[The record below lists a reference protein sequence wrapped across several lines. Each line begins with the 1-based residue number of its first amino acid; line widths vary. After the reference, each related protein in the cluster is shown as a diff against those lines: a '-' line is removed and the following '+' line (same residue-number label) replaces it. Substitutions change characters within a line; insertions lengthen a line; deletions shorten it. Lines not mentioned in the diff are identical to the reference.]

1 MIAFKITLLSGR
13 YHSTPWGRNVNE
25 GIPEF
30 PPSPYRIARA
40 IIDSW
45 LRKRPSWDI
54 STLETIIEK
63 LSENLP
69 VFSTPRFSEGVIL
82 SFMSQNLKDSTQKQ
96 LIYDGF
102 ISTNPEDP
110 IYVIWKDVEFTETEV
125 QKLEEILSLINYL
138 GRSDS
143 WVKIETLK
151 DLKEFGGRINVEP
164 LQDLNYF
171 DDNKEKVKVAVPIAK
186 KDYKYME
193 KAEWFDALM
202 LTTSDTIYRGISSP
216 YALKFTYYLIEKPEI
231 KEDKSNKSLAGR
243 LKVKNFLYSIDS
255 KVPPMATDSLIIAER
270 IHKKING
277 IYGKMSNKAR
287 SVNLSGIN
295 PDGSISK
302 GHRHI
307 FILPLDLNNNGRI
320 SHILIRNKEY
330 FTQTELLALD
340 HTRSIWQ
347 SNGRPDIKLI
357 PEEWGEDHEISV
369 IQKSKRFKSVT
380 PVVLTRHYRK
390 GRGDYYG
397 WLGNELIHEL
407 ANHGL
412 PKPISFK
419 LLDKSSKNGH
429 SYYWLD
435 FKRNRK
441 DDPVNLGYGFEVVFE
456 DYLLGPFSIGYGAH
470 FGLGTFMPVKE
481 VKEDGSKQ

>member
-30 PPSPYRIARA
+30 PPSPYRIVRA

-54 STLETIIEK
+54 DILQTIIEK
-63 LSENLP
+63 LSENPPL
-69 VFSTPRFSEGVIL
+69 FSTPRFTEGVIL
-82 SFMSQNLKDSTQKQ
+82 SYMSQNSKEITKKQ

-102 ISTNPEDP
+102 ISINPEDQ
-110 IYVIWKDVEFTETEV
+110 IYVIWKNVEFTEIEV

-151 DLKEFGGRINVEP
+151 DFKEFGDKINVEP

-171 DDNKEKVKVAVPIAK
+171 DGNKEKVKVAIPIAK
-186 KDYKYME
+186 KNYKYE
-193 KAEWFDALM
+193 KTEWFDALM
-202 LTTSDTIYRGISSP
+202 LKTSDIIYKGISSP
-216 YALKFTYYLIEKPEI
+216 YALEFTYYLIENPEI
-231 KEDKSNKSLAGR
+231 KEDKSKKSLAGR

-277 IYGKMSNKAR
+277 IYGKMSNNGR

-330 FTQTELLALD
+330 FTQKELLALD
-340 HTRSIWQ
+340 RTRSIWQ

-357 PEEWGEDHEISV
+357 PKEWGEDNEISV
-369 IQKSKRFKSVT
+369 IQKSKRFKSIT

-390 GRGDYYG
+390 GRGDYYQ
-397 WLGNELIHEL
+397 WLCNELNHEF

-412 PKPISFK
+412 PKPVSFK
-419 LLDKSSKNGH
+419 LLNKSSKNGH

-435 FKRNRK
+435 FRRNRK
-441 DDPVNLGYGFEVVFE
+441 NDPVNLGYGFEVVFE
-456 DYLLGPFSIGYGAH
+456 DYVPGPFSVGYGAH

-481 VKEDGSKQ
+481 VMEGDRE